1 MVAQERARR
10 RASAEQ
16 QGNGRGGPVLEV
28 RSLKTQFK
36 TQDGVVKAVDDV
48 SFYVMPGETLGVVG
62 ESGCG
67 KSMTGLSIMRLIP
80 SPPGKIVAGEIV
92 FGGEDILQMS
102 DDEVRK
108 IRGNEIAMIF
118 QDPMTSLNPV
128 LTVNRQISEALEL
141 HMNMNRDQAKRRSIE
156 LLKMVGIPN
165 AEERIDQY
173 PHQFSGGMRQRVM
186 IAMALSC
193 NPMLL
198 IADEPTTA
206 LDVTVQ
212 ATVLDL
218 LEDLRDE
225 HEMA

>member
-10 RASAEQ
+10 RASAEKNE
-16 QGNGRGGPVLEV
+16 NGRGGPVLEV

-80 SPPGKIVAGEIV
+80 RPPGKIVQGEII
-92 FGGEDILQMS
+92 FNGQDILQMS
-102 DDEVRK
+102 DNEVRQV
-108 IRGNEIAMIF
+108 RGHEIAMIF
-118 QDPMTSLNPV
+118 QDLMTALKPV
-128 LTVNRQISEALEL
+128 LTINRQISEALQL
-141 HMNMNRDQAKRRSIE
+141 HLGMNGDQAKNRAIE

-173 PHQFSGGMRQRVM
+173 PHQFSGG
-186 IAMALSC
+186 
-193 NPMLL
+193 
-198 IADEPTTA
+198 
-206 LDVTVQ
+206 
-212 ATVLDL
+212 
-218 LEDLRDE
+218 
-225 HEMA
+225 

>member
-80 SPPGKIVAGEIV
+80 SPRGKIVAGETYFNV
-92 FGGEDILQMS
+92 ADILRMT
-102 DDEVRK
+102 DEQVRAS
-108 IRGNEIAMIF
+108 R
-118 QDPMTSLNPV
+118 D
-128 LTVNRQISEALEL
+128 NRI
-141 HMNMNRDQAKRRSIE
+141 
-156 LLKMVGIPN
+156 
-165 AEERIDQY
+165 
-173 PHQFSGGMRQRVM
+173 
-186 IAMALSC
+186 
-193 NPMLL
+193 
-198 IADEPTTA
+198 
-206 LDVTVQ
+206 
-212 ATVLDL
+212 ATVL
-218 LEDLRDE
+218 
-225 HEMA
+225 

>member
-80 SPPGKIVAGEIV
+80 SPPGKIVAGEI
-92 FGGEDILQMS
+92 FFNGDDILRMT
-102 DDEVRK
+102 DEQV
-108 IRGNEIAMIF
+108 
-118 QDPMTSLNPV
+118 
-128 LTVNRQISEALEL
+128 
-141 HMNMNRDQAKRRSIE
+141 RRSEEHTSE
-156 LLKMVGIPN
+156 LQSPCKLVC
-165 AEERIDQY
+165 R
-173 PHQFSGGMRQRVM
+173 
-186 IAMALSC
+186 
-193 NPMLL
+193 LL
-198 IADEPTTA
+198 
-206 LDVTVQ
+206 
-212 ATVLDL
+212 
-218 LEDLRDE
+218 
-225 HEMA
+225 

>member
-10 RASAEQ
+10 RASAEK

-80 SPPGKIVAGEIV
+80 SPPGKIVAGEI
-92 FGGEDILQMS
+92 FFNGDDILRMT
-102 DDEVRK
+102 DEQVRA
-108 IRGNEIAMIF
+108 IRGNDIAMIF

-128 LTVNRQISEALEL
+128 LTINRQISEALQL
-141 HMNMNRDQAKRRSIE
+141 HMGMNKEPGARSHDRTAEDGGHPERRRAGRSISAS
-156 LLKMVGIPN
+156 VFRRDAPARDDRDG
-165 AEERIDQY
+165 A
-173 PHQFSGGMRQRVM
+173 V
-186 IAMALSC
+186 
-193 NPMLL
+193 
-198 IADEPTTA
+198 
-206 LDVTVQ
+206 VQ
-212 ATVLDL
+212 SQAAH
-218 LEDLRDE
+218 RR
-225 HEMA
+225 